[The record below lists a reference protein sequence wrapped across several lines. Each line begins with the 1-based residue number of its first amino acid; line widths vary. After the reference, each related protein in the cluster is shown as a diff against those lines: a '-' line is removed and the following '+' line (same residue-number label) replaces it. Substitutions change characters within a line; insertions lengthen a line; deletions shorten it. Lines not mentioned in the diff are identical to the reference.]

1 MATST
6 PQRKPQVRPHQIALV
21 CALFFNQSSPA
32 WRAILKAHPS
42 NPESYGHLGL
52 LESRQQH
59 YKQAIPLY
67 RKALALD
74 SSALSVHLDLGLALF
89 KTGGLKES
97 IPEFTA
103 VLKAQPANLQVTTL
117 IGMAQYGA
125 AQ

>member
-1 MATST
+1 LVSNQGKHEPARFVRFLSRVQQ
-6 PQRKPQVRPHQIALV
+6 PAKQWRQARRSESQVRPHQIALV

-42 NPESYGHLGL
+42 NPESYAHLGL

-89 KTGGLKES
+89 KTG
-97 IPEFTA
+97 
-103 VLKAQPANLQVTTL
+103 
-117 IGMAQYGA
+117 
-125 AQ
+125 